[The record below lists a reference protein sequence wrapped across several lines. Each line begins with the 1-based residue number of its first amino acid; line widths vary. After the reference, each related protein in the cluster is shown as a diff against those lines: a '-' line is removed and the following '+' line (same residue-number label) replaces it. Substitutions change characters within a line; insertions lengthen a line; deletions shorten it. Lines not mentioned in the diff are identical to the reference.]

1 MIKVANQ
8 IKTRGTEQ
16 MTQIN
21 ITLETELL
29 HELFTKDGRDDAFSK
44 LLETI
49 LNQVLMEQS
58 SEQRHR
64 PITTQVTHQ
73 RMIWQRSQ
81 QYRQQSRPKRSQR
94 IRHRSQAEAPWR
106 WWICF
111 WWSALRESH
120 WHWWSRTSERKMRD
134 KVAKRKH
141 GWRPASVVVA
151 IAASIALLLTEDMS
165 APMIITVAS
174 NPSNR
179 DRKQFKDAAGDRS

>member
-94 IRHRSQAEAPWR
+94 IRHRSQAEAPG
-106 WWICF
+106 
-111 WWSALRESH
+111 H
-120 WHWWSRTSERKMRD
+120 
-134 KVAKRKH
+134 
-141 GWRPASVVVA
+141 
-151 IAASIALLLTEDMS
+151 
-165 APMIITVAS
+165 
-174 NPSNR
+174 
-179 DRKQFKDAAGDRS
+179 